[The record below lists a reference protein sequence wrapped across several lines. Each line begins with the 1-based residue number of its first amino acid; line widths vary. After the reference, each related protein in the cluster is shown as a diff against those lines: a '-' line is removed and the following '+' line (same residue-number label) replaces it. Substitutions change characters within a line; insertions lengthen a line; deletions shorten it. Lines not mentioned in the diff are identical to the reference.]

1 MQAAWGGGQ
10 FQSQAPKRLL
20 RTISMD
26 SAHGRKDTTE
36 HYLLATPV
44 KPVLE
49 PEGIR
54 FETGFE

>member
-1 MQAAWGGGQ
+1 
-10 FQSQAPKRLL
+10 
-20 RTISMD
+20 MD